1 MSTNSNMVVK
11 LTQILP
17 RLHKYFFYTKR
28 LFKKSRDYWILSS
41 LIGISWNT
49 NIQLYLWHIIKNQRN
64 LEEMSLL
71 INIETKINKKM
82 TEKIFSNLATI
93 LGNLWPLFEKNVYNY
108 RKRTI
113 ALWTHCSRQFYPQF
127 LPKFSALIKMGF
139 LMTEILF

>member
-28 LFKKSRDYWILSS
+28 LFKKFVGSRDYWILSS
-41 LIGISWNT
+41 LIRISRNK
-49 NIQLYLWHIIKNQRN
+49 NIQLYLWHIIKNQRH
-64 LEEMSLL
+64 LL